1 MVYHLLHQRFAK
13 LQPTR
18 LRLYIDTG
26 QSAAM
31 ALRPALM
38 PVVSGNTQQFL
49 TMKRAENCIAVH
61 LLQTAGKDSIGISVF
76 FLEG

>member
-1 MVYHLLHQRFAK
+1 
-13 LQPTR
+13 
-18 LRLYIDTG
+18 
-26 QSAAM
+26 M

-49 TMKRAENCIAVH
+49 TMKRAECIAVH